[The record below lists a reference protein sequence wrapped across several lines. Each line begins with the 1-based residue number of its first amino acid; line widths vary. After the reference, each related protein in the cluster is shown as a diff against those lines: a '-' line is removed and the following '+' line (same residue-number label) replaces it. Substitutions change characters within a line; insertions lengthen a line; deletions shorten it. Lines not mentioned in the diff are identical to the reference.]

1 MCMYKVLKP
10 LEGSAFV
17 RRLISCWLTPGS
29 NMIQDQPGNGG
40 GGGMRFLPNK
50 RHSGAYCFG
59 GCMRWCA
66 VRVRIEESE
75 GGG

>member
-40 GGGMRFLPNK
+40 GGGMRFCRTRGTVALT
-50 RHSGAYCFG
+50 ALADA
-59 GCMRWCA
+59 CA
-66 VRVRIEESE
+66 GVL
-75 GGG
+75 